1 MDKWQEIYQNNRKLD
16 SIFNEKYNNDE
27 EIYQKNCIELLVEL
41 GEFINETKCF
51 KYWSV
56 KKPDKD
62 KVLEEYADCITMA
75 LYFMNGQ
82 ELTNLPKPLETN
94 NILELVN
101 YTFKK
106 ATELLHNKDEYL
118 PKEILS
124 NILYIKDLLEIDEAE
139 LINACKK
146 KQDIILDRLNSDY

>member
-82 ELTNLPKPLETN
+82 EITNLPKPLDTN

>member
-1 MDKWQEIYQNNRKLD
+1 MDKWQEIYQNNIKLD
-16 SIFNEKYNNDE
+16 HIFNEKYTSDK

-51 KYWSV
+51 KYWSI

-62 KVLEEYADCITMA
+62 KVLEEYADCITMS
-75 LYFMNGQ
+75 LYFMNEQ
-82 ELTNLPKPLETN
+82 ELDNLPKPLDTN

-101 YTFKK
+101 YIFAKT
-106 ATELLHNKDEYL
+106 TELLHNKDENL

-124 NILYIKDLLEIDEAE
+124 NILHIKDLLDIDEDE

-146 KQDIILDRLNSDY
+146 KQDIILDRLNTNY

>member
-1 MDKWQEIYQNNRKLD
+1 
-16 SIFNEKYNNDE
+16 
-27 EIYQKNCIELLVEL
+27 
-41 GEFINETKCF
+41 
-51 KYWSV
+51 
-56 KKPDKD
+56 
-62 KVLEEYADCITMA
+62 MA

-82 ELTNLPKPLETN
+82 EITNLPKPLDTN